1 MLNRLISKDEY
12 KVLKLF
18 DRSNRVPAE
27 AISNEVGQDKFSGI
41 AHTLQDVI
49 GLSLEYSLD
58 FPVITDQ
65 STYDPPYKSKP
76 MEYVV
81 VNEAERT
88 RLMWEFRKDRKR
100 KWIPVVIA
108 DTLSVLAIVVSIVA
122 LIVAGS

>member
-18 DRSNRVPAE
+18 DKYSRIPSETLSKV
-27 AISNEVGQDKFSGI
+27 IGKDKFSGI
-41 AHTLQDVI
+41 AHALRGVI
-49 GLSLEYSLD
+49 GLSIEHSLD
-58 FPVITDQ
+58 FPVITELPAH
-65 STYDPPYKSKP
+65 DPPYTSKP

-81 VNEAERT
+81 INEAERT
-88 RLMWEFRKDRKR
+88 RLMWEFRKDRNR

-108 DTLSVLAIVVSIVA
+108 DTLSVLAIIVSIIA